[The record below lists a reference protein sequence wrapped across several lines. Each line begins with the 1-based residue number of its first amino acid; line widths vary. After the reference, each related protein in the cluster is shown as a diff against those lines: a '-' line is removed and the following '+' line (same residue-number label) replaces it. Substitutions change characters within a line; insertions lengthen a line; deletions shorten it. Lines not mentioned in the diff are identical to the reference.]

1 MLTLDLTSS
10 RNLCDA
16 LPGSRSRAGLVAAVI
31 TEKDAPS
38 AISTDVKKLWKAKL
52 SIPLYRFS
60 ELGVYPHRSFPFAPD
75 SPVRWFKILGP
86 LHRRYETARDCRCLT
101 RTGQPKRP
109 SSRAY

>member
-10 RNLCDA
+10 RNLSHA

-75 SPVRWFKILGP
+75 SPVRWFKILG
-86 LHRRYETARDCRCLT
+86 LSIAAMRQRGIVAD
-101 RTGQPKRP
+101 
-109 SSRAY
+109 